1 MLTWKIAWRNLWRH
15 RGKSLIIGL
24 ILFLG
29 AFLMT
34 VGNAVIEGAKQGMDE
49 NMVARF
55 TGHLVLKASN
65 EKTEELWSSMASLK
79 VIPDYPS
86 VKAALQ
92 QQDFIESFAP
102 MTRGMA
108 MVLNPDGQSD
118 DVYLFGVNFEEY
130 QRTFLDNVTAVEG
143 QLLRNGERGLLLT
156 EYTRD
161 LLFDN
166 NGFWCVPEGMTAEQ
180 TVLMADDAAQKQRKS
195 IKLEYLANAKKK
207 YEQGSLKTVNE
218 LIIMGVGSSSF
229 GSDVRVPI
237 KGIFEFKNMHTVW
250 EEATFM
256 DIETF
261 REAFGYISAGN
272 NVELSSQQQAVLNA
286 DSMDDLFAQG
296 DMVQEVELQAEGY
309 NLEELQQ
316 QTQKSDASNVPVDID
331 QGAYNIIAVKVKPGM
346 TLEEAKTR
354 LQKVVDD
361 AGLKLTVLSWRQ
373 SISSVSQ
380 LASIAQGAL
389 FGFVMLIFFVAI
401 IVIMNTLSM
410 AAIERIS
417 EIGMMR
423 AVGAQKWF
431 ITKMFLSE
439 TFILSFIFGG
449 TGIVIGIVTSVMLS
463 AMGIAVSK
471 NELVS
476 LLFGGDTFTPVITNA
491 NVISGIIQLSLVT
504 LLAVVYPMLIA
515 RKITPL
521 EAISRD

>member
-1 MLTWKIAWRNLWRH
+1 MLIWKIAWRNLWRH
-15 RGKSLIIGL
+15 RGKSLVIGL

-34 VGNAVIEGAKQGMDE
+34 VGNAIIEGAKEGMSE

-55 TGHLVLKASN
+55 TGHLVLKAAN
-65 EKTEELWSSMASLK
+65 EKENDVWNTMSSLK
-79 VIPDYPS
+79 VIPDYPGL
-86 VKAALQ
+86 KALLQ

-108 MVLNPDGQSD
+108 MILNPDGNSD
-118 DVYLFGVNFEEY
+118 DTYVFGVNFEDY
-130 QRTFLDNVTAVEG
+130 QRTFLENVTPVEG
-143 QLLRNGERGLLLT
+143 RLLRNGERGLLIT
-156 EYTRD
+156 EYTREHI
-161 LLFDN
+161 FDD
-166 NGFWCVPEGMTAEQ
+166 NGFWIAPEGMTVEQ
-180 TVLMADDAAQKQRKS
+180 TALLADQAAQK
-195 IKLEYLANAKKK
+195 KLKGVNPEYLADAKKK
-207 YEQGSLKTVNE
+207 YDRGELKTVNE

-250 EEATFM
+250 QEATFM

-261 REAFGYISAGN
+261 REAFGYISAAN
-272 NVELSSQQQAVLNA
+272 NAVELTDQQQAVLNTDA
-286 DSMDDLFAQG
+286 MDDLFQS
-296 DMVQEVELQAEGY
+296 DVVQETEIQTEGY
-309 NLEELQQ
+309 NLTELQQ
-316 QTQKSDASNVPVDID
+316 QTQRADVHIDAD
-331 QGAYNIIAVKVKPGM
+331 QGAYNIVAVKVKPGM

-354 LQKVVDD
+354 LQQILD
-361 AGLKLTVLSWRQ
+361 AAGIRVTALTWKQ
-373 SISSVSQ
+373 GISAVSQ
-380 LASIAQGAL
+380 FASITQGAL
-389 FGFVMLIFFVAI
+389 LVFVVFIFFVAI

-410 AAIERIS
+410 AAIERVA

-431 ITKMFLSE
+431 VTKMFLSE

-449 TGIVIGIVTSVMLS
+449 AGILIGIITCIALS
-463 AMGIAVSK
+463 AMGIAVSE

-476 LLFGGDTFTPVITNA
+476 LMFGGDTFNPIVTPWNMVL
-491 NVISGIIQLSLVT
+491 GILQLSVVT
-504 LLAVVYPMLIA
+504 VLAVVYPMLIA